1 MKPKVVIT
9 HKIHDSVLDELAQD
23 CELVTN
29 QSGATLPQEEVAAR
43 VADADAMMASRPQA
57 GPGRR

>member
-29 QSGATLPQEEVAAR
+29 QSGATLPQRKWLRALQTLMR
-43 VADADAMMASRPQA
+43 
-57 GPGRR
+57 

>member
-29 QSGATLPQEEVAAR
+29 QSGATLPCEEVAAR
-43 VADADAMMASRPQA
+43 C
-57 GPGRR
+57 RR